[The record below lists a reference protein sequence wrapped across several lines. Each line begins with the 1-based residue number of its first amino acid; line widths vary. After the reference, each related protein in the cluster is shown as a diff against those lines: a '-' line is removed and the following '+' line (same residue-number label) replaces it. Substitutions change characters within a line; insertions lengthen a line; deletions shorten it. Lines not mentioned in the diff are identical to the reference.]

1 MSNIFENQK
10 KKKFPLELISKLLKE
25 LLGSKISKLETKNQ
39 VEMNNIE
46 SMSHNTKIIINEL
59 QTINKKVKSK
69 IKTAK
74 KITIYNNLDKRTN
87 IKISTKLHSS
97 ITCKRRNAHTPD
109 RKLFSKNKT
118 KKNNNIKNI
127 KLDRSSILTDD
138 SLISKSNTT
147 SKILTLSKRESR
159 LSKKSNSKKK
169 KRDMTP
175 IPLTP
180 SSMYRR
186 KKKQKEKSKND
197 YNNTSN
203 TSLIKHNNTSI
214 NFYNKYQNKSCKTLP
229 LIKKRKDKLNMSK
242 FSKKNELELICTPA
256 QDDDKRIYDLNPDI
270 SKNILNKEKN
280 NKVKSIIFKRKE
292 TEDFNK
298 SIDNKEL
305 TLNDSLMNDVNNDEL
320 LIFYHNKKTTRLLD
334 DITLNKS
341 FLGDELDCELDVEI
355 NIENHHINNNKNNY
369 TLAERLELCLDY
381 LNQFLTKEEFLKIGL
396 INKECFKMIMH
407 TLISKRE
414 DIIDDAKEVITN
426 LKNNYP
432 DIIDKNDNNNN
443 FTIQPFECNNN
454 SIRAIPLLE
463 DFSLENI
470 FNYNKS
476 IDINNKYIILV
487 FDLFFIAIGYKKN
500 IISFKNDIKS
510 KWDFYKKFFEKNNN
524 KSFESLIKNI
534 LKGKIFDYDTINT
547 LYEFSKNYID
557 KIKPSF
563 FQEINSDIGLFV
575 FIVQDILEHVGI
587 TKDLNNKK
595 KVGKVYLLYNIRL
608 TLNSIILQKLN
619 KINSIIS
626 SKK

>member
-1 MSNIFENQK
+1 
-10 KKKFPLELISKLLKE
+10 
-25 LLGSKISKLETKNQ
+25 
-39 VEMNNIE
+39 
-46 SMSHNTKIIINEL
+46 
-59 QTINKKVKSK
+59 
-69 IKTAK
+69 
-74 KITIYNNLDKRTN
+74 
-87 IKISTKLHSS
+87 
-97 ITCKRRNAHTPD
+97 
-109 RKLFSKNKT
+109 
-118 KKNNNIKNI
+118 
-127 KLDRSSILTDD
+127 
-138 SLISKSNTT
+138 
-147 SKILTLSKRESR
+147 
-159 LSKKSNSKKK
+159 
-169 KRDMTP
+169 
-175 IPLTP
+175 
-180 SSMYRR
+180 
-186 KKKQKEKSKND
+186 
-197 YNNTSN
+197 
-203 TSLIKHNNTSI
+203 
-214 NFYNKYQNKSCKTLP
+214 
-229 LIKKRKDKLNMSK
+229 
-242 FSKKNELELICTPA
+242 
-256 QDDDKRIYDLNPDI
+256 
-270 SKNILNKEKN
+270 
-280 NKVKSIIFKRKE
+280 
-292 TEDFNK
+292 
-298 SIDNKEL
+298 
-305 TLNDSLMNDVNNDEL
+305 MNDVNNDEL

-355 NIENHHINNNKNNY
+355 NIENHHINNNNNKNNY

-396 INKECFKMIMH
+396 INRECFKMIMH

-547 LYEFSKNYID
+547 LYEYSKNYID

-626 SKK
+626 NKK